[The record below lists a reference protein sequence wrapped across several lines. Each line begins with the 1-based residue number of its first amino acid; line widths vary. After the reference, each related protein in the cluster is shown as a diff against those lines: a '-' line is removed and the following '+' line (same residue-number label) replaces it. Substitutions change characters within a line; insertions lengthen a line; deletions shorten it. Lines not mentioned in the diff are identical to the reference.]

1 MGNPSLPAADSQYEW
16 TPKMISALERCKN
29 DICYFAETFFT
40 IVDKTKRH
48 VIKLHDYQKKLLSS
62 LSKNDRMILCCGRQ
76 IGKCFAHDSQVTL
89 RHKWLPFISIKLRVS
104 TFYKI
109 QKFISK
115 LKMAFCSRYCREQIK
130 TKINYN
136 FYRNFKKLH

>member
-48 VIKLHDYQKKLLSS
+48 VIKLHDYQKRFLNTM
-62 LSKNDRMILCCGRQ
+62 SKNNRTIMLTSRQ
-76 IGKCFAHDSQVTL
+76 VGKCFAHDSQVTL

-109 QKFISK
+109 QKFI
-115 LKMAFCSRYCREQIK
+115 LRIK
-130 TKINYN
+130 K
-136 FYRNFKKLH
+136 FFLSSAKQK